1 MKYKYL
7 FVLLFLFSN
16 ARAQD
21 NFQLAPPLI
30 KYQSIFFDDRLK
42 VPIVF
47 EQRGAYITYSIDGE
61 TSKAKKY
68 NKPILINKELTTIKA
83 RANSKDFR
91 ASEIVEAT
99 FIKSGIPVMV
109 HFPEASGP
117 YKRNK
122 PSILSDNQGGI
133 TNHNSPTWL
142 GYDKDSVSLI
152 IETGKVQSLRK
163 VLINV
168 LQNQQ
173 AWIFPPSKAVV
184 YAYDKQ
190 TNGFSQVLTTV
201 STPLEK
207 NEKVQC
213 SAIILELNNCKTDK
227 VKLVLYNNKLP
238 SWHQGAGKLAW
249 MFIDEVKLY

>member
-7 FVLLFLFSN
+7 FVLLFLCCN
-16 ARAQD
+16 ARAQ
-21 NFQLAPPLI
+21 NSFQLAPPLI
-30 KYQSIFFDDRLK
+30 KYQSIFFDDRLS

-47 EQRGAYITYSIDGE
+47 AQPGAYITYYLDGK
-61 TSKAKKY
+61 TDKIKRY
-68 NKPILINKELTTIKA
+68 NKPILVNKELTTIKA
-83 RANSKDFR
+83 KANSKDFT

-99 FIKSGIPVMV
+99 FIKSGIPAMV

-117 YKRNK
+117 YKSSK

-163 VLINV
+163 VLVNV

-173 AWIFPPSKAVV
+173 AWIFLPSRAIV

-190 TNGFSQVLTTV
+190 SNGFSQVLATVTTPV
-201 STPLEK
+201 EK
-207 NEKVQC
+207 NAKVQC

-227 VKLVLYNNKLP
+227 VKLVLYNTKLP
-238 SWHQGAGKLAW
+238 SWHQGVGKLAW

>member
-1 MKYKYL
+1 MKYIYL
-7 FVLLFLFSN
+7 FFLLFLYCT
-16 ARAQD
+16 ARAQ
-21 NFQLAPPLI
+21 NRFQLAPPLI
-30 KYQSIFFDDRLK
+30 KYSSIFFDERLS

-47 EQRGAYITYSIDGE
+47 EQPGAYITYSIDGE

-83 RANSKDFR
+83 RANSKDFT

-99 FIKSGIPVMV
+99 FIKSGIPAMV

-117 YKRNK
+117 YKSSK

-152 IETGKVQSLRK
+152 IETGKVQNLHK
-163 VLINV
+163 VLFNV
-168 LQNQQ
+168 LENQQ
-173 AWIFPPSKAVV
+173 AWIFTPSRAVV
-184 YAYDKQ
+184 YAYNKQ
-190 TNGFSQVLTTV
+190 NNSFSEVLGTV
-201 STPLEK
+201 SLPMVQNT
-207 NEKVQC
+207 KVQC
-213 SAIILELNNCKTDK
+213 RAITMKLIPSNTDK
-227 VKLVLYNNKLP
+227 LKLVLYNTKLP
-238 SWHQGAGKLAW
+238 SWHQGVGKLAW